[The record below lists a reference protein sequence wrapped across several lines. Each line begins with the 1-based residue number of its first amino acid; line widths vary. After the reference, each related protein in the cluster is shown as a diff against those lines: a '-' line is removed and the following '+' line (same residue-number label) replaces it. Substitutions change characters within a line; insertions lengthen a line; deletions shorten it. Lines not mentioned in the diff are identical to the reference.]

1 MNMEE
6 LGVYDEA
13 LKRLVV
19 DTIENISCENRET
32 SN

>member
-6 LGVYDEA
+6 LGVYDEV

-19 DTIENISCENRET
+19 DAIENISCENRET